1 MSAAQMNGHTTTAT
15 LELAPGLGD
24 SHADE
29 NLGAR
34 LDALDNEVV
43 ARLDAH
49 AAELRALLA
58 DEGARRD
65 ILEQLLER
73 SKHRERQLTKAV
85 QSLELAANHQAAELE
100 ARKPG
105 PKPAAKKPA
114 SGTNKATWTPS
125 EERVQHIWQ
134 QFQRYASEVANGEP
148 FTQTTLATW
157 MGGNGDGVASDT
169 VRKVMG
175 ILRERELIRKTGTTR
190 GGGTLWAPMREA
202 VVDGA

>member
-1 MSAAQMNGHTTTAT
+1 MNGHTTTAT
-15 LELAPGLGD
+15 LELASGLGE

-34 LDALDNEVV
+34 LDALDHEVV

-58 DEGARRD
+58 DEHARRD

-73 SKHRERQLTKAV
+73 SKHRERGLTRAIAG
-85 QSLELAANHQAAELE
+85 LEAAANAQAAELE
-100 ARKPG
+100 ARTTTTS
-105 PKPAAKKPA
+105 KPAAKKAA
-114 SGTNKATWTPS
+114 SGSNKATWTPS
-125 EERVQHIWQ
+125 EERITHIWQ
-134 QFQRYASEVANGEP
+134 QFQRYSAEVSKGEP

-157 MGGNGDGVASDT
+157 MGTNGDGVASDT